1 MADVAV
7 ETPVAIHKPPAA
19 ADSVPIIDSLEGTG
33 NDSGD
38 EYATLKRL
46 QRHLEYVLKDAD
58 KQRSLTVWFLGTF
71 TCKKSTSKT
80 SKGIESTL
88 IRDLWL
94 WFFFSLT
101 LTDDIF
107 FYLGV

>member
-7 ETPVAIHKPPAA
+7 ENPANSVAIHKRPAP

-46 QRHLEYVLKDAD
+46 QRHLE
-58 KQRSLTVWFLGTF
+58 
-71 TCKKSTSKT
+71 
-80 SKGIESTL
+80 
-88 IRDLWL
+88 
-94 WFFFSLT
+94 
-101 LTDDIF
+101 
-107 FYLGV
+107 

>member
-7 ETPVAIHKPPAA
+7 ENPANSVAIHKRPAP

-46 QRHLEYVLKDAD
+46 QRHLEYALRHPLVRAELTPSSRYIHLQEEYIKDE
-58 KQRSLTVWFLGTF
+58 QRYVAIFLLMAMNPS
-71 TCKKSTSKT
+71 C
-80 SKGIESTL
+80 L
-88 IRDLWL
+88 
-94 WFFFSLT
+94 
-101 LTDDIF
+101 
-107 FYLGV
+107 VPC